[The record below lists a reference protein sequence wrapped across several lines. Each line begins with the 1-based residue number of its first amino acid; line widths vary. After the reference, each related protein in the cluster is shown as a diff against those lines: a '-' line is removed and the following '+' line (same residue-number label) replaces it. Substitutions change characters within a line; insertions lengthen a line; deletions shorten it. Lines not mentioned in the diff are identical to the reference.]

1 MYGGCGNVIFG
12 NINVVVVC
20 GIDVVDV
27 HRVAGCIGRR
37 GLDVGH
43 IIHGRGIKLLGNGV
57 LLLFRRNKADGCIGP
72 VSGKYISAGIVHI
85 RRGIYFIPQCFE
97 LL

>member
-1 MYGGCGNVIFG
+1 MYGGCGNVIFR
-12 NINVVVVC
+12 NINGIVVC

-43 IIHGRGIKLLGNGV
+43 IIHGRGVKLFGNGV
-57 LLLFRRNKADGCIGP
+57 FFLLRRNKTDGSIGP
-72 VSGKYISAGIVHI
+72 VSGEHISAGIVHI
-85 RRGIYFIPQCFE
+85 RCGIYFVPQCFE
-97 LL
+97 LF